1 MTVMGFLAVLA
12 LAASLG
18 LILAAI
24 VMAIRAPGLKLR
36 WLWCL
41 AALPAIGQWG
51 FNLATGA
58 SKLVLL
64 HGALI
69 GAVITPPSAQHD
81 GWTLKSAI
89 PLGAILVIA
98 LLWRRR
104 KKPEDKAARDIP
116 PT

>member
-1 MTVMGFLAVLA
+1 MAALSILA

-18 LILAAI
+18 LILVAL
-24 VMAIRAPGLKLR
+24 VMAIRAPGLKFR

-58 SKLVLL
+58 SKVVAF
-64 HGALI
+64 HGAII
-69 GAVITPPSAQHD
+69 GAVISPPSAEHA

-89 PLGAILVIA
+89 PLGATVVIL
-98 LLWRRR
+98 LLWRRHLKR
-104 KKPEDKAARDIP
+104 SQKAGTDVS

>member
-1 MTVMGFLAVLA
+1 MIGVLSVLA

-69 GAVITPPSAQHD
+69 GSVITPPSAQHD

-89 PLGAILVIA
+89 PLGALAVIA

-104 KKPEDKAARDIP
+104 KTVEDKAAQDIP